1 MKTVR
6 VFISSPGDVGAEREK
21 SAEIFA
27 RLQSEFS
34 GRIAIEPYFWEHEP
48 MLAHTDFQSQIE
60 PPSHFDL
67 FVCLLWAR
75 LGTKLL
81 PALHRKAD
89 GGTYASGTEYELLDA
104 LDGFRRSGAP
114 EVLIYKRKGFPII
127 PAEPKELRRRIEE
140 QYDSLA
146 DFLDRL
152 TKQDGHFS
160 VAMNVYAGL
169 EQFETK
175 FENDMRKL
183 LARFLPAGVNGSRA
197 MARSWTNGSPFR
209 GLRHFD
215 FEHAPIF
222 FGRTRAIDELLT
234 SLQKQAS
241 NERAFVLVFG
251 GSGVGKSSL
260 VRAGVLPW
268 LVRPGVIDGVGL
280 WRRAVIR
287 PGEASDG
294 DLFDVF
300 AAALLRPE
308 GLPEIGTDGTD
319 ATQLGALLRKNPGGA
334 ALLIKGALSQAAREI
349 QLANNLEG
357 QPRALFALVV
367 DQMEELFTTE
377 RLAHQREDFLQAIDA
392 LARSGYVW
400 VIATLRSDFY
410 SRCETSTALMQLKQG
425 DGQYHLQPPDEVALG
440 QMIRLPASAAGVLF
454 EEDHA
459 TGERLDDILRDAAV
473 KNPAALPLLE
483 FALEELYQQRDTENC
498 LLKLDAYRALGGV
511 EGALGR
517 RAEESFAA
525 SSAKAQEKFDQVF
538 RHLVT
543 IGANE
548 GHPAVRRRASRDIV
562 ACDTAS
568 SELIDQLIADRLLI
582 IERTDDGK
590 VVVSIAHEAM
600 LGSWARLAEWV
611 ALHREN
617 LKIRGQVSADA
628 QRWIENNRNPDY
640 LYAAG
645 SPLEKAKA
653 AMSANFLADEEV
665 EFVKLSSAK
674 ADEQRFVASL
684 ATGKGIAQVSSD
696 LRETCPE
703 LRLDVLR
710 DALQSPDAT
719 VRGNAAALAGD
730 GHEDSLGQQL
740 VDLVINEEV
749 APVRRVASRSLIELN
764 KPELFDR
771 VVQSLSSKHDSPE
784 LWRAAAELRI
794 AADETKNPSTF
805 ETAFEKLDRRSRSRI
820 KSEAARLR
828 LKRGAPLLALVLAP
842 AILFACVAASA
853 FKWLPGLFNFALCQA
868 TPNAAMGVFHAITAS
883 VIWGGSITFA
893 VALYFVVFGRQ
904 SAPRS
909 FVQPTG
915 AIIAGLIAGILS
927 SVAITLVVVTVYT
940 NQSLALMGWTA
951 EDYDK
956 FSAGLWKDLFFANR
970 FGWPFLL
977 MGTSLG
983 AGMALMANGLRASPR
998 WRGLLNEQSA
1008 LTSGHQ
1014 VLQLVRAL
1022 VKIGLR
1028 YAWPVPVAVSIGCLL
1043 AFVVLR
1049 GAPVA
1054 KAPQTSAF
1062 TGQLSDRGQAIRQ
1075 WKLSP
1080 IGEALGI
1087 AGDGLTQI
1095 IGGSFA
1101 IIGMGMG
1108 IVIARYG
1115 IKVEPQRN

>member
-6 VFISSPGDVGAEREK
+6 VFVSSPGDVGAEREK
-21 SAEIFA
+21 ASEIFA

-34 GRIAIEPYFWEHEP
+34 GRVAIEPYFWEHEP
-48 MLAHTDFQSQIE
+48 MFAHTDFQSQIE
-60 PPSHFDL
+60 PPSQFDL

-89 GGTYASGTEYELLDA
+89 GETYASGTEYELLDA

-127 PAEPKELRRRIEE
+127 PAEPKELRQRIEE

-160 VAMNVYAGL
+160 VAMNTYVGL

-183 LARFLPAGVNGSRA
+183 LARSLPAGVNGSRS

-209 GLRHFD
+209 GLRYFD

-300 AAALLRPE
+300 AAALLRAE
-308 GLPEIGTDGTD
+308 GLPEIGADGTN

-334 ALLIKGALSQAAREI
+334 ALLIKGALSQAAREMQI
-349 QLANNLEG
+349 ANNLER

-367 DQMEELFTTE
+367 DQMEELFTTG
-377 RLAHQREDFLQAIDA
+377 RLTHQREDFLYAIDA

-400 VIATLRSDFY
+400 IVATLRSDFY

-425 DGQYHLQPPDEVALG
+425 DGQYHLQPPDEIALG

-517 RAEESFAA
+517 RAEESFTAA
-525 SSAKAQEKFDQVF
+525 SEKAQEKFDQIF

-543 IGANE
+543 IGSDE
-548 GHPAVRRRASRDIV
+548 GHPAVRRRADRDAV
-562 ACDTAS
+562 ASDTAS
-568 SELIDQLIADRLLI
+568 SELVERLIADRLLI
-582 IERTDDGK
+582 IERTDEDK

-600 LGSWARLAEWV
+600 LGSWTRLAEWV

-617 LKIRGQVSADA
+617 LKIRGQVTTDV

-640 LYAAG
+640 LYTAG

-653 AMSANFLADEEV
+653 AMAANFLADEEAK
-665 EFVKLSSAK
+665 FVKLSSARTE
-674 ADEQRFVASL
+674 EQRFLASL
-684 ATGKGIAQVSSD
+684 ATGKGLTEISSD

-710 DALQSPDAT
+710 NALRALDAA
-719 VRGNAAALAGD
+719 VRRNAAVLVGD
-730 GHEDSLGQQL
+730 QLDASLGCEL
-740 VDLVINEEV
+740 VDLVINDG
-749 APVRRVASRSLIELN
+749 ADPVRRAAGCSLIQLN
-764 KPELFDR
+764 KPALFDR
-771 VVQSLSSKHDSPE
+771 VVGSATGDNDSPQF
-784 LWRAAAELRI
+784 WRAVAELRI
-794 AADETKNPSTF
+794 AADASKEVGTF
-805 ETAFEKLDRRSRSRI
+805 DSVFRKLDRRSRSRI
-820 KSEAARLR
+820 KSQGARLR
-828 LKRGAPLLALVLAP
+828 LRRGAPLLLLISVP

-853 FKWLPGLFNFALCQA
+853 FKWLPGSFNFALSQA
-868 TPNAAMGVFHAITAS
+868 APNAAMGVFHAITAA
-883 VIWGGSITFA
+883 VIWGGSITLG
-893 VALYFVVFGRQ
+893 VALYFIVFGRE
-904 SAPRS
+904 SARRS
-909 FVQPTG
+909 FLQPIG
-915 AIIAGLIAGILS
+915 AIISGLIAGAIS
-927 SVAITLVVVTVYT
+927 SVAITLLIVTVYT
-940 NQSLALMGWTA
+940 NQSLALMGWTT

-956 FSAGLWKDLFFANR
+956 FSLGLWKDLFVANR

-983 AGMALMANGLRASPR
+983 VGMALMTNGLRASKR
-998 WRGLLNEQSA
+998 WNKLLNEQSA
-1008 LTSGHQ
+1008 LTNGHQ
-1014 VLQLVRAL
+1014 VLQLIRSL
-1022 VKIGLR
+1022 VKLGLR
-1028 YAWPVPVAVSIGCLL
+1028 YAWPVPMAVSVGCLL
-1043 AFVVLR
+1043 AFAVLR
-1049 GAPVA
+1049 SAPLTT
-1054 KAPQTSAF
+1054 APQTSALIA
-1062 TGQLSDRGQAIRQ
+1062 QLSDRGRAIRE

-1080 IGEALGI
+1080 VGEALGI
-1087 AGDGLTQI
+1087 AGDGITQV
-1095 IGGSFA
+1095 IGGTFA
-1101 IIGMGMG
+1101 IIGMGLA